1 MKLLGDN
8 GAGYELAQRLE
19 ENSVWRAWL
28 GERDFVLLQSYL
40 ATPGT
45 WSAFMQIE
53 NPSVTALQ
61 LRVRALLFDKALV
74 FLHLNSAAT
83 SPPSA
88 LDNSCKLGN
97 QSYLTEASFSRRHV
111 VGNTGW
117 WLIGI

>member
-1 MKLLGDN
+1 MRLLGDK

-28 GERDFVLLQSYL
+28 GETEYVSLRSYL

-45 WSAFMQIE
+45 WSAFMQTE
-53 NPSVTALQ
+53 NPSVIALQ

-74 FLHLNSAAT
+74 SLNVEFAAT

-88 LDNSCKLGN
+88 LDNSCKLGH
-97 QSYLTEASFSRRHV
+97 QSNLIVPSFSPRHYV
-111 VGNTGW
+111 Q
-117 WLIGI
+117 